1 MQTPSEEGCS
11 GGKDSARGEVA
22 WVIRQCTRPK
32 RETSY
37 ILAEDSRRDGRVA
50 EGGGL
55 LNRCRVKSSTGGSNP
70 PLSASESFSFIISNL
85 CRIFGR
91 IFGAKSLILRH
102 SENRERGSQASDLS
116 LFLCWRES
124 RSGFELRMDREFDV
138 SLGGIQSFANPPQK
152 SSIEGP
158 MTLSP
163 DAWCLL
169 CEAPSFTCHL
179 LQGAVK

>member
-70 PLSASESFSFIISNL
+70 PLSASESFSFIIKYLS
-85 CRIFGR
+85 RKSGR
-91 IFGAKSLILRH
+91 IRGQNRDSTSLQR
-102 SENRERGSQASDLS
+102 NRERKSGS
-116 LFLCWRES
+116 
-124 RSGFELRMDREFDV
+124 
-138 SLGGIQSFANPPQK
+138 
-152 SSIEGP
+152 
-158 MTLSP
+158 
-163 DAWCLL
+163 
-169 CEAPSFTCHL
+169 
-179 LQGAVK
+179 